1 MVRLI
6 YGIGP
11 EVWLKAKFL
20 LTSLQSSPRE
30 REVEMVCHLVVR
42 PWKVFMDSAS
52 SAMEVG
58 VGIVIIYNHAKR
70 NTSGEIGRAHV

>member
-1 MVRLI
+1 MVHLI
-6 YGIGP
+6 YIIGLG
-11 EVWLKAKFL
+11 VQSKVRFL

-70 NTSGEIGRAHV
+70 NTSGAFF